1 MIDYRE
7 SDDKKIT
14 ESIAVVLVFC
24 LLCLWLAVAIMAPMA
39 LIKFCYF
46 YLHG

>member
-14 ESIAVVLVFC
+14 ESIAAVFVFC

-39 LIKFCYF
+39 LIKFCYL